1 MKDSPDKPLNVIGI
15 ETSGAVG
22 SLALLR
28 NGELVQERLFGEG
41 LQHARDLVHALGAL
55 LDTHRLQ
62 PSEIQLYG
70 VGMGP
75 GSYTGLRVGVTTA
88 RALAYTS
95 ASEVVGVPTMEALV
109 RNVGELAQVACTVID
124 AKRGELYMQLFKRT
138 TEGWVSE
145 LPAGVARPE
154 DLAEAIP
161 QEAVLLG
168 DALEAHGGFFQERGF
183 GLAPEVLWRPRASAV
198 AELALE
204 LLKERG
210 GDDVHTLVPVYLR
223 RPAAEEKRL
232 GIR

>member
-28 NGELVQERLFGEG
+28 NGRAAETLFGEG
-41 LQHARDLVHALGAL
+41 LEHARDLVPALGAL
-55 LDTHRLQ
+55 LDTHGLR
-62 PSEIQLYG
+62 PSDIQLYG
-70 VGMGP
+70 VGIGP

-88 RALAYTS
+88 RTLAY
-95 ASEVVGVPTMEALV
+95 ASGSEIVGVPTMEALV
-109 RNVGELAQVACTVID
+109 RNAGEFARTACTLID
-124 AKRGELYMQLFKRT
+124 AKRGELYVQLFNWT
-138 TEGWVSE
+138 AEGWVSE
-145 LPAGVARPE
+145 SPTSIAGPE
-154 DLAEAIP
+154 EITKAIP

-168 DALEAHGGFFQERGF
+168 DALETHGRFFRERGF
-183 GLAPEVLWRPRASAV
+183 GLAPEELWRPRASAV

-204 LLKERG
+204 LFKERG

-232 GIR
+232 AIG